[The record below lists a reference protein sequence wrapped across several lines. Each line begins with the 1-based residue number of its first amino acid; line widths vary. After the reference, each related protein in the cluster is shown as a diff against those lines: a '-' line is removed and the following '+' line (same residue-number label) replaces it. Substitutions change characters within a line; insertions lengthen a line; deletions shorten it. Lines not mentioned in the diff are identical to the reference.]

1 MQRLL
6 ERLLTQPFIGVLS
19 ILLGIGATAGAWS
32 TMPSTRHAFSSPF
45 PILLASALTILVV
58 LAYRFPIHIWHEAK
72 VYMASV
78 PLYLMAVL
86 LFPPLAMVAAGLG
99 KFGGEMAVRKQTG
112 GYMSDI
118 ASQVGRWI
126 LVAFAGS
133 IVAHIS
139 IGIEGLRTVPLV
151 LAGAV
156 LWLGDIVTCPV
167 LLCPVSGLPPRRI
180 IIMVGREAGP
190 AEAAQYLI
198 GILGGLAALQAAWG
212 LILLFLPTAFIY
224 RAFKSAKDM
233 HESTKHLL
241 ASVVE
246 TSTDAILLLDTDG
259 SVIRAN
265 KEAAALYG
273 YADPD
278 DMLGI
283 SVFQTVSEEEQE
295 RARAD
300 VAAMLETGSVKEVQY
315 ALTRQDEST
324 FLAEVSWLLIADKQG
339 RPKAMTSVAR
349 DITHRRRMQLEL
361 EHQALHDALTGLPNR
376 TLFAERMEQ
385 ALLRGEREGIACSVF
400 LMDLNRFK
408 QVNDTYGHHHGDELL
423 KAVAGRIRALLRESD
438 TVARLGGDEF
448 AVLLPK
454 ADAHGATL
462 VAERIVNAI
471 AEPFV
476 IEGQTL
482 DVGTSIGIA
491 VFPDHGRDAET
502 LINQADAAMYVAK
515 RAREHRGG
523 FRFHAD
529 VGDRVAVAS

>member
-1 MQRLL
+1 
-6 ERLLTQPFIGVLS
+6 
-19 ILLGIGATAGAWS
+19 
-32 TMPSTRHAFSSPF
+32 
-45 PILLASALTILVV
+45 
-58 LAYRFPIHIWHEAK
+58 
-72 VYMASV
+72 
-78 PLYLMAVL
+78 
-86 LFPPLAMVAAGLG
+86 
-99 KFGGEMAVRKQTG
+99 MAVRKQTG
-112 GYMSDI
+112 GYMSDV

-126 LVAFAGS
+126 LVALAGS
-133 IVAHIS
+133 LVAHIS
-139 IGIEGLRTVPLV
+139 IGIEGLRTLPLV

-167 LLCPVSGLPPRRI
+167 LLCPISGLPPRRI
-180 IIMVGREAGP
+180 VTMVGREAGP

-198 GILGGLAALQAAWG
+198 GILGGLAAMQAAWG
-212 LILLFLPTAFIY
+212 LILLFLPTVFIY

-246 TSTDAILLLDTDG
+246 TSTDAILLLDIDG

-265 KEAAALYG
+265 KEAAALYR
-273 YADPD
+273 YTDADE
-278 DMLGI
+278 MLGI
-283 SVFQTVSEEEQE
+283 SVFQTVSDEERE
-295 RARAD
+295 RAQAD
-300 VAAMLETGSVKEVQY
+300 VAAMLEGGSLKDVQY
-315 ALTRQDEST
+315 TLTRQDGST

-349 DITHRRRMQLEL
+349 DITRRRRMQMEL

-385 ALLRGEREGIACSVF
+385 ALLRGEREGISCSVF

-408 QVNDTYGHHHGDELL
+408 QVNDTYGHHHGDEIL
-423 KAVAGRIRALLRESD
+423 KAVAGRLRSLLRDSD

-454 ADAHGATL
+454 ADTHGASL

-476 IEGQTL
+476 IEEQTL

-491 VFPDHGRDAET
+491 VFPDHGQDADT
-502 LINQADAAMYVAK
+502 LVHGADTAMYVAK
-515 RAREHRGG
+515 RAREYRGA
-523 FRFHAD
+523 FRFCSEVDDH
-529 VGDRVAVAS
+529 VAVAS